1 MSLACERGG
10 RVPLTLPPHRPAP
23 RPPAPRMRASLF
35 LSSDVTIAI
44 LSIVIVGGLAYWLF
58 FVPAIFMDDWTS
70 VLERVVTGN
79 ARWFDLQYRNPLL
92 FTPFLVQ
99 QRLFQLNVS
108 AYYAVIWLLGALT
121 TLLLYLVVVRFPLPE
136 RRSFGLVVA
145 MLFWIYPT
153 NYTHMWMIQLGIYCG
168 TVLAFLYGYSLLRFA
183 AGARWPTLALAL
195 MCLLLSFG
203 FYEGQVGVVAAWALI
218 LALLYRRAAVSRIAA
233 LLTPILLAGIF
244 SAWRTLGFQSAGI
257 EDQYL
262 SRVVVTP
269 DVLLSRLL
277 LGYKVSLAWGWTYS
291 IEQFIPWASGA
302 KAAGL
307 LLMLSMALAW
317 FSFDWFRSRA
327 GAVVREATMI
337 GHSRTERLTLVRP
350 YAVAAVI
357 GVALIGAG
365 YIPVVL
371 VYLPSLSGIGSRHN
385 GFATIGSAVFVG
397 SVLMAGALLCS
408 RDLQRM
414 RYQVLASAMPLVLI
428 GIVTQASVQYHN
440 RLAWREQQHIWGE
453 LFLAAPDIKDN
464 TMVLFVLP
472 GYQDR
477 TGFYNWR
484 RTPLS
489 ASWEVSSGVRLL
501 YDNFT
506 LSGDVYFPDI
516 EEPIEPA
523 LTAGGVFIRDTNTMV
538 PYSRAIA
545 FSYDNRAGKLNRI
558 DEIPAEWVEG
568 TDHPLLLCDDC
579 VLDGAR
585 RNIPIRA
592 LVQDE

>member
-1 MSLACERGG
+1 MK
-10 RVPLTLPPHRPAP
+10 AP
-23 RPPAPRMRASLF
+23 LF

-44 LSIVIVGGLAYWLF
+44 LSIVAVGCLAYWLF

-79 ARWFDLQYRNPLL
+79 ARWFDLQFRNPLL

-99 QRLFQLNVS
+99 HRLFQLNVS
-108 AYYAVIWLLGALT
+108 AYYAVIWLLGALN
-121 TLLLYLVVVRFPLPE
+121 TLLLYLVAVRFPLPE
-136 RRSFGLVVA
+136 RRSFALVA
-145 MLFWIYPT
+145 AILFWIYPT

-183 AGARWPTLALAL
+183 EGARWPTLALAL
-195 MCLLLSFG
+195 TCLLLSLG
-203 FYEGQVGVVAAWALI
+203 FYEGQVGVVTAWASI
-218 LALLYRRAAVSRIAA
+218 LALLYRRAAVWRIAG
-233 LLTPILLAGIF
+233 LLTPILLVGLF

-262 SRVVVTP
+262 SRVVITP

-291 IEQFIPWASGA
+291 VEQFIPWASGA
-302 KAAGL
+302 KTAGL
-307 LLMLSMALAW
+307 FLILSIALTW
-317 FSFDWFRSRA
+317 FSLDWFAPRA
-327 GAVVREATMI
+327 GAMVRQATMTS
-337 GHSRTERLTLVRP
+337 HSRTQRLTLVRP
-350 YAVAAVI
+350 FVVSAVI

-385 GFATIGSAVFVG
+385 GFATIGGAVFFS

-408 RDLQRM
+408 GDTRRM

-428 GIVTQASVQYHN
+428 GILTQASVQYHN
-440 RLAWREQQHIWGE
+440 RVAWREQQNIWQE
-453 LFLAAPDIKDN
+453 LLSTVPDIKDN

-489 ASWEVSSGVRLL
+489 ASWEASSGVRLL

-516 EEPIEPA
+516 EEPTEPE
-523 LTAGGVFIRDTNTMV
+523 LTADGVFIRDTNTMV
-538 PYSRAIA
+538 PYSQAIA
-545 FSYDNRAGKLNRI
+545 FLYDSSAGNLIKV
-558 DEIPAEWVEG
+558 DEIPAAWVRD

-579 VLDGAR
+579 ILDGAR